1 MSLINS
7 CQPAQLTY
15 LEWKILRRITFTDYK
30 TYSIKNT
37 LQDNPRL
44 ERSIQFFNGLSTWIQ
59 CMVLSKMTP
68 KQRAEIIH
76 KFLDVA
82 KYLRELQNFNTCL
95 AVIGGISH
103 SALARLSKTMMCLSS
118 EDIKLLTEMTDLLSS
133 NSNYAQ
139 YRKNLSECEG
149 FKIPIIGVHLKDIIS
164 LHVALQDRLEY
175 DLINFRKLVQLSIIF
190 RTLNNLQVSVPPVQ
204 PNNDLIN
211 LLTLSLDL
219 SYTEDE
225 IYELSL
231 AREPRSSVSSPDPAS
246 RGMHSSETTNDSSSD
261 VYKKKEQV
269 HSPVFADW
277 AAGVSQTIDI
287 QTIQRHVNAMVEAV
301 FTTYDHDRDGYISHT
316 EFEEIAQNFPF
327 IDTFTVLDADQ
338 DGMISKTEM
347 RSYFLRAKYHD
358 LKGEFK
364 HDFHETTYFKPTFC
378 VHCTGL
384 LWGLIKQG
392 WKCKD
397 CGINAHRHCKDQ
409 VVMECRQKRQHPV
422 NKQGSVGD
430 SRPSRSSFR
439 IRKTRKQKGT
449 QTEDLNFSSTSSS
462 SATSESYTSSSDD
475 EQQLINHDK
484 TIHQHHQWHLRQPSS
499 LKHRKPNLS
508 DSNDE
513 YYYTHPP
520 SPQQQLTTNN
530 NNVSVNTIP
539 IAQQL
544 IPRGPLICSDSF
556 EKWNDRCFT
565 WNRSSPLPTLLSSPP
580 STSTGTSES
589 TTSITTTT
597 TCKTEINEEPD
608 KSKSFYD
615 QTSFLESN
623 ISDDDI
629 INEKH
634 FIEANQIQHK
644 DISLTTQRTTITC
657 KDIDLITSSTFDDN
671 DDGTYFKTY
680 TNTQPIQTITNF
692 SSSENLNLR
701 KLSLTESLHSLP
713 TKYEP
718 TQNEIFERL
727 RQAEEEKK
735 RLEVENRAMKQELVR
750 TKSKISSLKR
760 EMSSIQQLH
769 LAQQQVQ
776 AQLSAPILLSS
787 RQKHEKYHEYH
798 HHPLCQS
805 NPQSSTVTYKTENFD
820 QTNSNHDHH
829 KKNISTSSYE
839 ELLSSS
845 GGTNQPICS
854 VQSTQTTSRSPPS
867 PIITF
872 SSLLSS
878 SSFNNTLNDQ
888 QQQTRR
894 SLSLTPSSTHCDS
907 SISLSDEQLRLY
919 LTETLQREKDSAV

>member
-1 MSLINS
+1 
-7 CQPAQLTY
+7 
-15 LEWKILRRITFTDYK
+15 KIFVY
-30 TYSIKNT
+30 
-37 LQDNPRL
+37 
-44 ERSIQFFNGLSTWIQ
+44 
-59 CMVLSKMTP
+59 
-68 KQRAEIIH
+68 
-76 KFLDVA
+76 
-82 KYLRELQNFNTCL
+82 
-95 AVIGGISH
+95 H
-103 SALARLSKTMMCLSS
+103 S
-118 EDIKLLTEMTDLLSS
+118 
-133 NSNYAQ
+133 
-139 YRKNLSECEG
+139 
-149 FKIPIIGVHLKDIIS
+149 GVHLKDIIS

-204 PNNDLIN
+204 PNHDLIN

-231 AREPRSSVSSPDPAS
+231 AREPRSSVSSPDQAS
-246 RGMHSSETTNDSSSD
+246 RGLHPGETANDSSSD
-261 VYKKKEQV
+261 TYKKKEQV

-422 NKQGSVGD
+422 NKQGSVSD

-439 IRKTRKQKGT
+439 IRKTRKQKAT
-449 QTEDLNFSSTSSS
+449 QTEDINFSSSTSS
-462 SATSESYTSSSDD
+462 SATSESCSSSSDD
-475 EQQLINHDK
+475 EQQTINHDK
-484 TIHQHHQWHLRQPSS
+484 SIHHHHHQWHLRKPSS
-499 LKHRKPNLS
+499 LKHRKPILS

-513 YYYTHPP
+513 YYYTHPS
-520 SPQQQLTTNN
+520 SPQQQITTNN
-530 NNVSVNTIP
+530 NNNNNNVSANFIP

-565 WNRSSPLPTLLSSPP
+565 WNRSLPLPTLLSSAP

-597 TCKTEINEEPD
+597 TKTEINEEQD

-615 QTSFLESN
+615 QTSFHESN

-634 FIEANQIQHK
+634 FIESNQKQHK
-644 DISLTTQRTTITC
+644 DISLTKQHATPPTTS
-657 KDIDLITSSTFDDN
+657 KDIDLITSSSTFDDN
-671 DDGTYFKTY
+671 DDDTCFTSYI
-680 TNTQPIQTITNF
+680 NTQPIQTIINF
-692 SSSENLNLR
+692 GSSENLIFR
-701 KLSLTESLHSLP
+701 RLSLTESLRSLP
-713 TKYEP
+713 TKSEQ
-718 TQNEIFERL
+718 TQNEIFQRL
-727 RQAEEEKK
+727 RQAEEK

-776 AQLSAPILLSS
+776 AQLSAPTISS
-787 RQKHEKYHEYH
+787 NRQKLEQYHQHH

-805 NPQSSTVTYKTENFD
+805 HPQPSIFTYKTENFD
-820 QTNSNHDHH
+820 PINFYNDNH
-829 KKNISTSSYE
+829 KKKISTSSNE
-839 ELLSSS
+839 ESLSPPVRI
-845 GGTNQPICS
+845 NQPTCS

-867 PIITF
+867 TIINF
-872 SSLLSS
+872 SNLLSS
-878 SSFNNTLNDQ
+878 SSFNNSSNDQQPIQQQQ

-894 SLSLTPSSTHCDS
+894 SSSLTPSSMHCDS
-907 SISLSDEQLRLY
+907 SVSLSDEQLRLY